1 MGKVKNG
8 LRTLGNWIKGSTAG
22 NGKWEFGDFFS
33 LNPKANWNMV
43 KSQFTGGRSVSSSS
57 GQGDSDLDGL
67 KISDAFG
74 DDIRAMQQAAA
85 DKQMAYQTL
94 SAREAMCFSADEAQ
108 KNRDWQEK
116 MSNSAYTRA
125 VSDLKNA
132 GLNPVLAVSGMSG
145 ASTPAGSSAT
155 GIAQTGSQAQ
165 VSEYNSALEVLSVL
179 MSGITDIISSAKG
192 LDTKRFK
199 VGF

>member
-85 DKQMAYQTL
+85 SNLRTASSWPVWQ
-94 SAREAMCFSADEAQ
+94 ARAKRSWP
-108 KNRDWQEK
+108 NI
-116 MSNSAYTRA
+116 
-125 VSDLKNA
+125 
-132 GLNPVLAVSGMSG
+132 P
-145 ASTPAGSSAT
+145 PAAW
-155 GIAQTGSQAQ
+155 
-165 VSEYNSALEVLSVL
+165 VFLC
-179 MSGITDIISSAKG
+179 
-192 LDTKRFK
+192 
-199 VGF
+199 